1 LPIDAALGLRK
12 NQQDITTT
20 FITELK
26 DRISKAH
33 EVATAATNK
42 AARKQKDNYD
52 HKVRGGTVQIG
63 DRVLNERGGN
73 VLLVFSQSQCCVD
86 GQPRVSSEHQHE
98 G

>member
-1 LPIDAALGLRK
+1 MGHAP
-12 NQQDITTT
+12 NQQDITTR

-52 HKVRGGTVQIG
+52 NKVR
-63 DRVLNERGGN
+63 
-73 VLLVFSQSQCCVD
+73 
-86 GQPRVSSEHQHE
+86 
-98 G
+98 

>member
-1 LPIDAALGLRK
+1 MGHAPIYQPICVSL
-12 NQQDITTT
+12 Q
-20 FITELK
+20 K

-63 DRVLNERGGN
+63 DRVL
-73 VLLVFSQSQCCVD
+73 VKV
-86 GQPRVSSEHQHE
+86 VSFEGKHKLADRWEHDPYVVEPFTMSISH
-98 G
+98 